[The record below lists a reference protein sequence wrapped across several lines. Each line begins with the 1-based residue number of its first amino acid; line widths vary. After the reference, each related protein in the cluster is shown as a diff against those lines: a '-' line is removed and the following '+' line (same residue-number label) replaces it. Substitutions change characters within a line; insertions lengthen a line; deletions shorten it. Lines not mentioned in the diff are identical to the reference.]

1 MKTKNLTLSMLSIL
15 FTTFTINGLAQEST
29 SLSDAQVAHVAVV
42 ANQIDIE
49 YARIATKKSK
59 NDEILN
65 FAQTMIDDHTAVIEQ
80 ASALVKKLKVTPQ
93 DNAVSQQLLKDAEKK
108 KIELNKQSR
117 KNFDKAYVDN
127 EVAYHKAV
135 IDAIE
140 KLLIP
145 ETNNSELKGL
155 LEAVLP
161 ALKTHLNHA
170 ISVQKQIG
178 G

>member
-1 MKTKNLTLSMLSIL
+1 MLSIL
-15 FTTFTINGLAQEST
+15 FASFTINGLAQDSP
-29 SLSDAQVAHVAVV
+29 SLSDAQVAHVAVI

-49 YARIATKKSK
+49 YARIAIKKSK

-80 ASALVKKLKVTPQ
+80 ASALVKKLKVTPL

-170 ISVQKQIG
+170 ISVQKQIHK
-178 G
+178 